1 MIETL
6 LRRFA
11 GISHLSVTWRDALD
25 VLIVAVIVYSL
36 LRLIRGTRAVQ
47 MVFGLVTVFILYE
60 IAVFL
65 KLAAVRTVLQA
76 LFFYVPFA
84 IIVLFAQELRRAL
97 ATFGRT
103 PFLAWFSGY
112 HAEETISDIVL
123 AVTSLSARR
132 TGALIVLERRE
143 GLKNYI
149 ENGVPLDSAV
159 SYDLLVTVFAPGT
172 PLHDGAVIV
181 SGERVAAAACFL
193 PLSLK
198 EGLSKRF
205 GTRHRAAI
213 GITEETDALAVVVSE
228 ERGSISVARD
238 GQLIEDL
245 DGKALR
251 DLLLREFAGP
261 AA

>member
-1 MIETL
+1 MIDAL
-6 LRRFA
+6 SRRF
-11 GISHLSVTWRDALD
+11 GTFSLLTFTWRDAAD
-25 VLIVAVIVYSL
+25 VLIVALIAYML

-47 MVFGLVTVFILYE
+47 MVLGILTVFVIYE
-60 IAVFL
+60 VAVFL
-65 KLAAVRTVLQA
+65 NLVALRTILQA

-97 ATFGRT
+97 ATFGHT
-103 PFLAWFSGY
+103 PFFAWFSGY
-112 HAEETISDIVL
+112 QAEETISDIVL

-132 TGALIVLERRE
+132 TGALIVIERRE

-149 ENGVPLDSAV
+149 ENGVRLDSAV

-172 PLHDGAVIV
+172 PLHDGAVIL

-193 PLSLK
+193 PLSLN

-228 ERGSISVARD
+228 ERGTISVARN
-238 GQLIEDL
+238 GQMIEDL
-245 DGKALR
+245 DGKGLR
-251 DLLLREFAGP
+251 DLLLRES
-261 AA
+261 AAA

>member
-1 MIETL
+1 MIQDFTHRIGSIL
-6 LRRFA
+6 
-11 GISHLSVTWRDALD
+11 HLSLTWRDAVD

-47 MVFGLVTVFILYE
+47 MVFGILTVFLLYE
-60 IAVFL
+60 VAVFL

-76 LFFYVPFA
+76 LIFYFPLA

-97 ATFGRT
+97 AAFGRT

-132 TGALIVLERRE
+132 IGALIVLERRE
-143 GLKNYI
+143 GLKTYI
-149 ENGVPLDSAV
+149 ENGVPLDSVV
-159 SYDLLVTVFAPGT
+159 SYDLLVTLFAPGT
-172 PLHDGAVIV
+172 PLHDGAVII
-181 SGERVAAAACFL
+181 SAERVAAAAVFL

-228 ERGSISVARD
+228 ERGTISVASD

-251 DLLLREFAGP
+251 DQLLREFSAGR
-261 AA
+261 

>member
-1 MIETL
+1 MIDAL
-6 LRRFA
+6 SRRF
-11 GISHLSVTWRDALD
+11 GTFSLLTFTWRDAAD
-25 VLIVAVIVYSL
+25 VLIVALIAYML

-47 MVFGLVTVFILYE
+47 MVLGILTVFVIYE

-65 KLAAVRTVLQA
+65 NLIALRTILQA

-103 PFLAWFSGY
+103 PFFAWFSGY
-112 HAEETISDIVL
+112 QAEETISDIVL

-132 TGALIVLERRE
+132 TGALIVIERRE

-149 ENGVPLDSAV
+149 ENGVRLDSAV

-172 PLHDGAVIV
+172 PLHDGAVIL

-193 PLSLK
+193 PLSLN

-228 ERGSISVARD
+228 ERGTISVARN
-238 GQLIEDL
+238 GEMIEDL
-245 DGKALR
+245 DGKGLR
-251 DLLLREFAGP
+251 DLLLRES
-261 AA
+261 AAA